1 VSFDL
6 PLGIQPALGVQP
18 ALAIDAAVDPS
29 HVAAERARILLDATN
44 AFLGCDDLDAVARAV
59 AAAIHAMFA
68 PDKISVTIVDP
79 DGSLRLSH
87 AVGFGADEQAR
98 IHAALDAGEELARRV
113 LGGEALWSDDDDS
126 EAFRERLARYGAGSG
141 FSLAIASPVGIVGTC
156 SGLYRDR
163 RTFDASFRNAAR
175 GLAAQAGLTASLISS
190 RDEVR
195 RAADESARRQRTS
208 SAMLKVAGRLALI
221 TDPATIPDVLVEA
234 IRAASS
240 AATATDSRRLPDA
253 TGFQVNATT
262 GLAADEA
269 ALAVGRVLPASAG
282 GAMAELLAGRP
293 AIHRPD
299 PSAPDVAADAGLS
312 IMAPVV
318 TGNEIWG
325 FVGLTGPEKGAGDDD
340 LAELA
345 AGVASIA
352 ATAIAR
358 ADAVS
363 EIDRQRRRSDILLEL
378 SSILAEVQDPDR
390 IAGLVCAFIRR
401 ASGAPFSMFGRRLPG
416 GEQFRIAATDG
427 LSPDQVARIAA
438 ALEHP
443 DRPSLRDLLRGTTT
457 TRTGEAAVGAGMG
470 IGHATGAP
478 IVLDGRTEGFI
489 AIGAPSDE
497 VVRPTDWHELLIAFA
512 ALTATA
518 IGRADAVAALAAQR
532 DVLATE
538 VDVRTRSLRM
548 ALDELVVASEAKTDF
563 LANVSHELR
572 TPLTA
577 ILGFTEVLATGLDGP
592 LNELQQRDLDTIRT
606 SSRHLLELI
615 DDLID
620 IASIEAGRVQ
630 LNVETIDAIGVVA
643 EAVATIRPL
652 ADTRDIA
659 VAFETPTGPDGVPVA
674 ADRGR
679 LREIVLNL
687 LSNAIKF
694 TPAGGHVVVEV
705 SPPAGEVASPVGG
718 ASAVDAGSAGGVPLP
733 GQVANASI
741 AVRDTGPGIAPADH
755 DRIFEKFT
763 RLADPAIPG
772 SGLGLA
778 ISRELARL
786 HGGDVTVESGI
797 GAGSRFIVRVPTADR
812 S

>member
-6 PLGIQPALGVQP
+6 PPRAQP
-18 ALAIDAAVDPS
+18 ALAVDASVDPLR
-29 HVAAERARILLDATN
+29 AAADRARILLDATN
-44 AFLGCDDLDAVARAV
+44 AFLGCDDLDSVARAI
-59 AAAIHAMFA
+59 AAAIDAMFR
-68 PDKISVTIVDP
+68 PDKIGVTIVEP

-87 AVGFGADEQAR
+87 AVGFGADERVLINAS
-98 IHAALDAGEELARRV
+98 LDAGEGLARRV
-113 LGGEALWSDDDDS
+113 LGGEALWSDDAGSD
-126 EAFRERLARYGAGSG
+126 AFRERLARYGADAG
-141 FSLAIASPVGIVGTC
+141 FSLAIASPAGIVGTC
-156 SGLYRDR
+156 SGLYRER
-163 RTFDASFRNAAR
+163 RTFDESFRNAAR
-175 GLAAQAGLTASLISS
+175 GLAAQAGLTASLIAS
-190 RDEVR
+190 RDDVR

-208 SAMLKVAGRLALI
+208 TAMLKVAGRLALI
-221 TDPATIPDVLVEA
+221 TDPETIPAVLVDA
-234 IRAASS
+234 IRAAGS
-240 AATATDSRRLPDA
+240 ARTAAVARRLPDGS
-253 TGFQVNATT
+253 GFQVIGTS
-262 GLAADEA
+262 GLTAAEA
-269 ALAVGRVLPASAG
+269 ALFEARLQPGSAG
-282 GAMAELLAGRP
+282 GVMDELLAGRP
-293 AIHRPD
+293 AISRPD
-299 PSAPDVAADAGLS
+299 SSALDVASGLGLS
-312 IMAPVV
+312 IMAPVL
-318 TGNEIWG
+318 TGDEIWG
-325 FVGLTGPEKGAGDDD
+325 FVALTDPEEGAAEGD
-340 LAELA
+340 LVELA
-345 AGVASIA
+345 AGFASIA

-363 EIDRQRRRSDILLEL
+363 EIDRQRRRSDTLLEL
-378 SSILAEVQDPDR
+378 SSILAAVQDPDQ
-390 IAGLVCAFIRR
+390 IAGQVCAFIRR
-401 ASGAPFSMFGRRLPG
+401 ASGAPFAMFGRRLPG

-438 ALEHP
+438 ALDHP

-489 AIGAPSDE
+489 AIGAPSGE
-497 VVRPTDWHELLIAFA
+497 PVQPMDWQDLLIAFA
-512 ALTATA
+512 SLTATA

-538 VDVRTRSLRM
+538 VDVRTRSLRT

-592 LNELQQRDLDTIRT
+592 LNDLQQRDLSTIQT

-630 LNVETIDAIGVVA
+630 LNIETVDAIGVVA

-652 ADTRDIA
+652 ADARDIA
-659 VAFETPTGPDGVPVA
+659 VAFEASSAADRVPVA

-694 TPAGGHVVVEV
+694 TPAGGQVVVDV
-705 SPPAGEVASPVGG
+705 RPPDGPAAGETG
-718 ASAVDAGSAGGVPLP
+718 AGKP
-733 GQVANASI
+733 ANASI
-741 AVRDTGPGIAPADH
+741 AVRDTGPGITPADH
-755 DRIFEKFT
+755 ERIFEKFT

-786 HGGDVTVESGI
+786 HRGDVTVESHLGV
-797 GAGSRFIVRVPTADR
+797 GSTFVVQVPSA
-812 S
+812 SEP